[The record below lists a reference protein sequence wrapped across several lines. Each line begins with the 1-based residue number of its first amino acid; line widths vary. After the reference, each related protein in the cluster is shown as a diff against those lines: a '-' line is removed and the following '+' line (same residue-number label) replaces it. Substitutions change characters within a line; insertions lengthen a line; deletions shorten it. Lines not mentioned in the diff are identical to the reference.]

1 MNIVRPEICG
11 WPNIKTRIYGPRLK
25 SLMELI
31 EIREPLMKW
40 YTIRAV
46 LHFNLFYINNNKRLI
61 HEIHRKTQ
69 ETNDVCE

>member
-1 MNIVRPEICG
+1 M
-11 WPNIKTRIYGPRLK
+11 K

-40 YTIRAV
+40 YTIRVV

-69 ETNDVCE
+69 ETNDVGE